1 MQEIISRIALERGIV
16 IELNVEVNV
25 VETVDGEDYLVAT
38 DGRKF
43 PFDEAVWCTEV
54 IKLN

>member
-54 IKLN
+54 N